1 MLQLPT
7 PIRAA
12 LGLAATAVAEA
23 RKLPET
29 LPQLPVAAIS
39 TAMQTSL
46 RVQQHIATLAARG
59 DEVISQL
66 RGTST
71 EAPSWAT
78 FDDAPADTRAAFDR
92 VSDELDQ
99 LGMTSD
105 LAAPDDLAGTNDL
118 AAPDVLAGRGNTT
131 AGAAEPAHPID
142 QLTDGEVATPAG
154 DAVLAGASASDRTQ
168 AKKAPATKAPAT
180 KAPATKAPAKKAP
193 GTKAPAKKAEP
204 LAEAAKKADPDG
216 PPTPSTMAA
225 EILHA
230 HQLEDLPGAPETGE
244 PTE

>member
-1 MLQLPT
+1 MPQLPT

-46 RVQQHIATLAARG
+46 RVQQHIATLATRG

-66 RGTST
+66 RGTSN

-78 FDDAPADTRAAFDR
+78 FDDGPEDTRAAFDR

-99 LGMTSD
+99 LGMTND
-105 LAAPDDLAGTNDL
+105 LAGSDADLAGTNDL
-118 AAPDVLAGRGNTT
+118 ADLANTT
-131 AGAAEPAHPID
+131 SGAAEPAHPID

-154 DAVLAGASASDRTQ
+154 DAVLAGGPVPEKAP
-168 AKKAPATKAPAT
+168 AKKAAVK
-180 KAPATKAPAKKAP
+180 KAPAKKAP
-193 GTKAPAKKAEP
+193 AKKAPAKKAEP

-230 HQLEDLPGAPETGE
+230 HQLEDLPGGPETDQ